1 MAVGSQ
7 LWHLQLGPRDGRE
20 PLVKPTRK
28 SIISPVA
35 SAWDLSI
42 SASDFGRLKVGFR
55 PECMEDRW
63 VIQVTDPD
71 PDHDGGATLIHIS
84 RSWTY
89 MELYTLHVKKGDD
102 GSIKIESITWKGNQF
117 DAVSGEERSK
127 KEAMYL
133 CRALLGCA
141 MEAFPKDD

>member
-1 MAVGSQ
+1 MTTPTRNRPPG
-7 LWHLQLGPRDGRE
+7 WE
-20 PLVKPTRK
+20 PLVNPTRK
-28 SIISPVA
+28 PIISPVT

-42 SASDFGRLKVGFR
+42 SASDFDKLKVGFR

-71 PDHDGGATLIHIS
+71 PDPDQDGGGTSIHIS

-89 MELYTLHVKKGDD
+89 MELYTLHVKAGDD
-102 GSIKIESITWKGNQF
+102 GSIKIESITWEGNQF
-117 DAVSGEERSK
+117 DAVSGEEKSK

-133 CRALLGCA
+133 CRALLGCE